1 MGPRDPEGV
10 GLRRRSAPLVET
22 IRYVRYVGYIAG
34 SRRRSAPV
42 RVDHRHKL
50 EDEAAANL
58 FGARVVLVKQ
68 EAQAALQDV
77 RCGRLT
83 WGCNGR

>member
-1 MGPRDPEGV
+1 MAGDDFDICVIGAGAG
-10 GLRRRSAPLVET
+10 GLVVAS
-22 IRYVRYVGYIAG
+22 G
-34 SRRRSAPV
+34 
-42 RVDHRHKL
+42 
-50 EDEAAANL
+50 AAMM
-58 FGARVVLVKQ
+58 GARVVLVKQ